1 MSRSRPRIPV
11 GQLSNDYAAN
21 NVDAVTPRQIS
32 ASLGQDVNL
41 LNIFDNSSASFGPVK
56 IMIGPAGGEVLALTV
71 TPGCDKDFPCLLNKG
86 MRVSLLSSNG
96 TINDGKIVINMF
108 Q

>member
-1 MSRSRPRIPV
+1 MSRSRARIFI
-11 GQLSNDYAAN
+11 GQLFNDYASS
-21 NVDAVTPRQIS
+21 NVDNATPVQLI

-41 LNIFDNSSASFGPVK
+41 LNIFDNSSGSMGPVQ
-56 IMIGPAGGEVLALTV
+56 IMIGPVGGEVPVLTV

-86 MRVSLLSSNG
+86 MRVSLLSSG
-96 TINDGKIVINMF
+96 VTIVDGQIRINMY